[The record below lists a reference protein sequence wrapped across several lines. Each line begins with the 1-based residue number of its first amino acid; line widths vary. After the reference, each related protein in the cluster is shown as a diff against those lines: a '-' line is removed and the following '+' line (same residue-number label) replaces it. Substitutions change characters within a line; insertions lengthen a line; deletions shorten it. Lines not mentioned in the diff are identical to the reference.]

1 MKTTTT
7 VGSDNSGT
15 GLAIGKMG
23 QVEDDLFFTSSSESS
38 YKLLKSTLGI
48 GLVRPIYG
56 TIDCS
61 MDNGIVQFE
70 QRAELRQQHLELEL
84 QTLAKI
90 TKYTEDGKP

>member
-1 MKTTTT
+1 MKIITT

-15 GLAIGKMG
+15 DFAIGKMG
-23 QVEDDLFFTSSSESS
+23 QVEGDLFFASPSESS

-61 MDNGIVQFE
+61 MDNGIVQSE

-90 TKYTEDGKP
+90 TKYTAGGT